1 MLDLCRAHLFCA
13 TTESFS
19 LFVVQLLQSQ
29 SGFVKWML
37 VGFSVIVVRIHILS
51 LPLKY
56 RKVVEIFTELIVHVR
71 LFACTCVL
79 DVCLPFSVNVSGC
92 LLPSEQIPALLCW
105 CAFILKTKWRAE
117 NTNNFNIKT
126 ACRAAQGA
134 LHLSFTSALSFSFFA
149 PRETKLFY
157 LKPRKSVSRAL
168 LLFSDSRCSQR
179 VGWLKRV

>member
-1 MLDLCRAHLFCA
+1 
-13 TTESFS
+13 
-19 LFVVQLLQSQ
+19 
-29 SGFVKWML
+29 ML
-37 VGFSVIVVRIHILS
+37 VGFSVVVVRIHILS

-56 RKVVEIFTELIVHVR
+56 RKVVEILTELIVHVR

-79 DVCLPFSVNVSGC
+79 DVCLPFSVNISGC

-134 LHLSFTSALSFSFFA
+134 LHLSFTSALF
-149 PRETKLFY
+149 LF
-157 LKPRKSVSRAL
+157 LCTP
-168 LLFSDSRCSQR
+168 
-179 VGWLKRV
+179 

>member
-19 LFVVQLLQSQ
+19 LFVIQLLQPQ
-29 SGFVKWML
+29 SGFVQGML
-37 VGFSVIVVRIHILS
+37 VGFSVVVRIHILS
-51 LPLKY
+51 LSLKY

-105 CAFILKTKWRAE
+105 CAVILKTKWRAE
-117 NTNNFNIKT
+117 NTNNFNIKP
-126 ACRAAQGA
+126 ACKAAQGA
-134 LHLSFTSALSFSFFA
+134 LHLSFSSALSFSFFA
-149 PRETKLFY
+149 PRETKPFY
-157 LKPRKSVSRAL
+157 LKPQKSVSRAL

-179 VGWLKRV
+179 VG

>member
-29 SGFVKWML
+29 SGFVKGTL
-37 VGFSVIVVRIHILS
+37 VGFSVVVVVRIHILS
-51 LPLKY
+51 LSLKY
-56 RKVVEIFTELIVHVR
+56 RKVVEIFTELTVHVR

-79 DVCLPFSVNVSGC
+79 DACLPFSVNVSGC

-105 CAFILKTKWRAE
+105 RAFILKTKWRAE

-126 ACRAAQGA
+126 ACKAAQGA

-149 PRETKLFY
+149 PHETKLFY
-157 LKPRKSVSRAL
+157 LKPQESVSRAL

-179 VGWLKRV
+179 VG